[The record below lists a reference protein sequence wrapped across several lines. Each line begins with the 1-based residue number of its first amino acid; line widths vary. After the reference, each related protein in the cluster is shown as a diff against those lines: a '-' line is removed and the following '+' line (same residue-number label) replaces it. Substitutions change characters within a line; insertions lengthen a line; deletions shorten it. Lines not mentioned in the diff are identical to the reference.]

1 MCYFKIPLTFL
12 HSIQKYTSSGCFS
25 SPPTLGISGFSTAAA
40 AHSPGFHLF
49 VFLWKGPHATL
60 YLFTGCL
67 KICYLSY
74 RRLVHAGCRCPF
86 KYLFCE
92 HSFPL
97 RTVFSLSL
105 MMSFG
110 RDLKF
115 LMTASLLLNS
125 STVIVQVICLENSP
139 LLWRFSVI
147 FWRFI
152 LLCLHP

>member
-1 MCYFKIPLTFL
+1 MLFQNTFNIFTLHPKIYEFWVLLIPTNTQYFRLLHCSGHTF
-12 HSIQKYTSSGCFS
+12 SWV
-25 SPPTLGISGFSTAAA
+25 SPACLPVERASC
-40 AHSPGFHLF
+40 
-49 VFLWKGPHATL
+49 HAL
-60 YLFTGCL
+60 PVYRLL
-67 KICYLSY
+67 EDLLLSY

-97 RTVFSLSL
+97 RTLFSLSL
-105 MMSFG
+105 MMSSG

-125 STVIVQVICLENSP
+125 SMVIVQVICLENSP

-147 FWRFI
+147 FWRFM
-152 LLCLHP
+152 LLCL